1 MDTLEKKFVEEIKN
15 YNMID
20 PLEVLNWYRNFYY
33 KENNDTERNIVAW
46 AINELF
52 TKYKEE
58 LGL

>member
-15 YNMID
+15 YNMTD
-20 PLEVLNWYRNFYY
+20 PLEILNWYRNFYY

-52 TKYKEE
+52 VKYKEE